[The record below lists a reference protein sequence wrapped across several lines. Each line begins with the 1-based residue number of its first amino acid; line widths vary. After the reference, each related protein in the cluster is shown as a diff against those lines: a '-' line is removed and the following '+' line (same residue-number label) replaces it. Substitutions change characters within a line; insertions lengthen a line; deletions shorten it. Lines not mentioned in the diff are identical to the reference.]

1 MTTIK
6 ECFDRANEDV
16 EAGDSGNENPADE
29 LVRFEFVDILMMLAE
44 LKLKRTGQVKSMSE
58 AFAKLWH
65 DMVVP
70 WYNTA
75 TKTFKDFRSTHL
87 YTHEVDKVFK
97 DN

>member
-6 ECFDRANEDV
+6 ECFVRANEDI

-44 LKLKRTGQVKSMSE
+44 IKLKQTGQVKSMSE